1 MDGINQTAED
11 ILRFLSSSIL
21 MKDFCLVG
29 GTALAIQI
37 NKRMSEDLDFCIWQD
52 RFGKKVYEIK
62 WANIEEL
69 LESKFS
75 SVRRD
80 LIDLQQ
86 VNFIVNDVKVT
97 FFVREN
103 VNSSVIQSIP
113 LINDI
118 DCANVESIGAMKLE
132 LLQRRNLY
140 RDYYDIYSI
149 LQQGYNIEK
158 LLSSAIKYSK
168 DKLKAKSVLS
178 ILANAERF
186 RKEEEF
192 ELLNPE
198 YEVTSDEI
206 RDYIIDNYKKTFG

>member
-1 MDGINQTAED
+1 MDGINHTVED
-11 ILRFLSSSIL
+11 VLRSLSGSTL

-37 NKRMSEDLDFCIWQD
+37 NKRISEDLDFCVWQD
-52 RFGKKVYEIK
+52 RVGKNVYEIK
-62 WANIEEL
+62 WAKIEEV
-69 LESKFS
+69 LESEFS

-80 LIDLQQ
+80 LIDLQH
-86 VNFIVNDVKVT
+86 VNFIVNDVKLT

-103 VNSSVIQSIP
+103 VNSNVIQSIP

-118 DCANVESIGAMKLE
+118 ECANVESIGVMKLE

-158 LLSSAIKYSK
+158 LLSNAIEYSK

-186 RKEEEF
+186 RKENEF
-192 ELLNPE
+192 ELLNPD

-206 RDYIIDNYKKTFG
+206 RDYIIDSYKKIIG